1 MTGVSGGPA
10 RRAVTSVRVR
20 AIDGERVLDKP
31 DKLVTEEPMEIR
43 VHGPGQEPRPLA
55 ITMRTPGN
63 DFELA
68 VGFCLT
74 EGVLDRSDDLD
85 TVAYCLAGEG
95 EQEYNVVTVTLRR
108 PVALDGPERR
118 FVANASCGLCGKT
131 TLDEVEQHCAAG
143 RGRAGSR
150 RRSILASLPDRLRA
164 AQAVFDA
171 TGGLHAV
178 RTVHRPKA
186 SSIALR
192 EDVGRHNALDKLI
205 GHAALEQRLPLADEV
220 LMVSGRV
227 SFEIVQKAAV
237 AGIPIVCAVSA
248 PSSLAVDA
256 ANRFGQTLVGFVRG
270 DRANVYTHFER
281 DRRRQVASA
290 CGLEG
295 IGEDQ
300 VAQANEA
307 RSLGRIQAVRHGRD
321 EAQPLQGDRPHVLG
335 ESRQPSLR
343 VADHAQGCVRRL
355 RARSRRLPRLDAV
368 GRAPLHHSPQ
378 PAPGQHDGRARPRG
392 PRRRRCAAVS

>member
-1 MTGVSGGPA
+1 VTGVSGGPA
-10 RRAVTSVRVR
+10 RRAVTSIRVRV
-20 AIDGERVLDKP
+20 IDGERVLDKP

-74 EGVLDRSDDLD
+74 EGVLDRSDNLD
-85 TVAYCLAGEG
+85 TVEYCLAGEG

-108 PVALDGPERR
+108 PVVLDSPERR

-131 TLDEVEQHCAAG
+131 TLDEVEQHCQPVADG
-143 RGRAGSR
+143 PVVG
-150 RRSILASLPDRLRA
+150 RSILASMPDRLRA
-164 AQAVFDA
+164 AQAVFEA
-171 TGGLHAV
+171 TGGLHASGLF
-178 RTVHRPKA
+178 TPQGEL
-186 SSIALR
+186 IALR

-227 SFEIVQKAAV
+227 SFEIVQKAAL

-248 PSSLAVDA
+248 PSSLAVEA

-281 DRRRQVASA
+281 ID
-290 CGLEG
+290 
-295 IGEDQ
+295 
-300 VAQANEA
+300 
-307 RSLGRIQAVRHGRD
+307 
-321 EAQPLQGDRPHVLG
+321 
-335 ESRQPSLR
+335 
-343 VADHAQGCVRRL
+343 
-355 RARSRRLPRLDAV
+355 V
-368 GRAPLHHSPQ
+368 GS
-378 PAPGQHDGRARPRG
+378 
-392 PRRRRCAAVS
+392 